1 MYPLSDNQI
10 QEIVESFDMGLT
22 CFWNKVTGELVFV
35 PKREYEHLLEKD
47 MFAEEQE
54 KIENNYE
61 NFIEIDPPSS
71 SEQFQ
76 IMADFAEQL
85 DERLLLRGQ
94 LITALNK
101 SKPFQGSKHII
112 HNSGKYREQWF
123 AFQTEQLQKFVRD
136 SFRFILK

>member
-1 MYPLSDNQI
+1 MYPLSDDQI
-10 QEIVESFDMGLT
+10 QEIAESFDMGLT

-47 MFAEEQE
+47 MFAEELE
-54 KIENNYE
+54 KIENNHE

-101 SKPFQGSKHII
+101 SKQFQGFKHII

-123 AFQTEQLQKFVRD
+123 AYQTEQLQKFVRD